1 MYWGS
6 RLFSRSILKNLI
18 RMVPVAIALAAT
30 VYTISCGGPGFG
42 MGAPGSGGAA
52 SASATPTQGTGA
64 LAFVSNFSAGNVAS
78 FTRNTT
84 TGVLKRTAITGAGA
98 KGGPRGLAVS
108 PGAAAG
114 FLYVANNAD
123 DNIYEYAVN
132 QSSGALTP
140 LSPPSISNGTNSGP
154 DELAINP
161 AGTFLFATGFNHGT
175 VTSYSINTSTGQ
187 LTAVKGGKVTGLT
200 HPLGIAVD
208 SSGAFVFV
216 ADSGSGLV
224 YSYKIG
230 TGGKLSPI
238 GSPVSDVGGGG
249 GGAPAF
255 IALDPGGNF
264 IYVTDLNF
272 ALIAVLQVS
281 AGALSFGQ
289 VVPTTTS
296 ARVPM
301 GIAYS
306 SISGSANFIFTAN
319 QGSSTMWSFQV
330 QNPGFPISPVEFGSS
345 GEVNSPTGVV
355 VDPQNAFLY
364 TPNQGAGTVSRFSL
378 APACFASPGAPCFVH
393 TISTG
398 SGSTGGPFEII
409 LAN

>member
-1 MYWGS
+1 MDRGK

-18 RMVPVAIALAAT
+18 RMVPAVVAIAGT
-30 VYTISCGGPGFG
+30 IYTISCGVPGFG
-42 MGAPGSGGAA
+42 LGEPGSGAQ
-52 SASATPTQGTGA
+52 ASATPTPGTGA
-64 LAFVSNFSAGNVAS
+64 LAFVSNFAAGTVAS

-98 KGGPRGLAVS
+98 KSGPRGLAVS

-114 FLYVANNAD
+114 FLYVANQAD

-132 QSSGALTP
+132 QSSGVLTP
-140 LSPPSISNGTNSGP
+140 LSPASINNGNKSGP

-187 LTAVKGGKVTGLT
+187 LTPVNGKVTGLV
-200 HPLGIAVD
+200 HPLGIALD
-208 SSGAFVFV
+208 TTGTFVFV

-249 GGAPAF
+249 GGAPGF
-255 IALDPGGNF
+255 IALDPGGIF

-272 ALIAVLQVS
+272 GLIAALQVN
-281 AGALSFGQ
+281 AGALTFAQ
-289 VVPTTTS
+289 VVPTTSSSRT
-296 ARVPM
+296 PI

-330 QNPGFPISPVEFGSS
+330 QNPGFPISPVEFGLSD
-345 GEVNSPTGVV
+345 EVNSPAGVA

-364 TPNQGAGTVSRFSL
+364 TTNQGAGTVSQFSL
-378 APACFASPGAPCFVH
+378 APACFASPGAPCFVG

-398 SGSTGGPFEII
+398 SGSTGGPFGII